1 MRLNYHFL
9 QTKFSSSIV
18 LMYTHV
24 CTCMYLLEGLWV
36 MSAGDEV
43 GHGVQGLLQDA
54 VVGMAVRS
62 VHAQVL

>member
-1 MRLNYHFL
+1 MLM
-9 QTKFSSSIV
+9 
-18 LMYTHV
+18 LMYV

>member
-1 MRLNYHFL
+1 MN
-9 QTKFSSSIV
+9 V
-18 LMYTHV
+18 HV
-24 CTCMYLLEGLWV
+24 RTYLLEGLWV

-43 GHGVQGLLQDA
+43 GHGVQGLLQDT